1 MKHRPKIFKFF
12 KIANLVIIGF
22 LVLWILRTRHTLYMP
37 SETFLEY
44 HNRGYEY
51 LEMYE
56 KSMNPNFIHKYNI
69 YNGLVLIFFT
79 LELII
84 LGKDNPYIKFSNG
97 RLVRAGFFIILIF
110 FGIFRFITYRFI
122 YKYRLSFIFIP
133 TLVMAIVAYYLS
145 KNMDDNIEKSEI
157 DF

>member
-1 MKHRPKIFKFF
+1 MKNKPKIFKFF
-12 KIANLVIIGF
+12 KLANLVIIGF

-56 KSMNPNFIHKYNI
+56 KNLDPDFIQKYNI
-69 YNGLVLIFFT
+69 YNGLVMIILT

-84 LGKDNPYIKFSNG
+84 LGKDSPYKEYSND
-97 RLVRAGFFIILIF
+97 RLVRYGFFIVIIF

-122 YKYRLSFIFIP
+122 YRYRLSFIFIP
-133 TLVMAIVAYYLS
+133 TLVMGIVTYYLS
-145 KNMDDNIEKSEI
+145 KIIDENIKKSEI
-157 DF
+157 GS